1 MAKTAEKSV
10 AIKPITGPTVEACEK
25 YTANIEMMFHKLADM
40 VEQIK
45 KQPASHAAQEY
56 VLIKNLADEY
66 ESIGKVLNEF
76 RDLLKTE
83 VLPKSF
89 ERDGITS
96 FNTFDGF
103 RVTMSQSVRCKI
115 LDKVLGYK
123 YLRDNNLGD
132 IVTETVNSSTLA
144 AVARTMLEEGKE
156 LPPEFFETYL
166 QPSTS
171 VTKTKKA
178 A

>member
-1 MAKTAEKSV
+1 MAKALVHKPLVGATVGSAEQL
-10 AIKPITGPTVEACEK
+10 
-25 YTANIEMMFHKLADM
+25 TANIEMMFNKLADI

-45 KQPASHAAQEY
+45 KLPASHAAQEY
-56 VLIKNLADEY
+56 VLVKNLADEY
-66 ESIGKVLNEF
+66 EQIGKILNET

-83 VLPKSF
+83 VLPKAF

-96 FNTFDGF
+96 FNTADGY

-115 LDKVLGYK
+115 TDKVLGYK
-123 YLRDNNLGD
+123 YLRENGLADL
-132 IVTETVNSSTLA
+132 VTETVNASTLA
-144 AVARTMLEEGKE
+144 ATARTMLEEGKE